1 MEVFPWKGLGQCQ
14 QNSVWRE
21 TFGGFVV
28 GEGGE
33 SALASSGEKS
43 GMQLNAQDSPHNEGS
58 SVPAC
63 HQSEAEKP

>member
-14 QNSVWRE
+14 QNSVWRK
-21 TFGGFVV
+21 TFGGVVV

-33 SALASSGEKS
+33 SALAPSGEKS
-43 GMQLNAQDSPHNEGS
+43 GMRLNAQDSPHNEGS
-58 SVPAC
+58 SVSEC